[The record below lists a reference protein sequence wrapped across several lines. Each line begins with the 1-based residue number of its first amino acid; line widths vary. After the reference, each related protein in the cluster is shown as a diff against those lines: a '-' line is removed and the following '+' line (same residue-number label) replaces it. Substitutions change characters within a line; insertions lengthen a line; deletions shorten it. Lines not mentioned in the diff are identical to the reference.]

1 MAGVDVFELQ
11 AQIGGLSLGLVSGY
25 HRVGKRLGGGL
36 VDLILRGVPE
46 DPRFGLAPGISGS
59 VDAMHAPAQG
69 SEDGEDGCR
78 DQPMSGFHD
87 AAFRHSAC
95 CRRRSVHTPPQ
106 ILLPGVEQ
114 SYPPANFHAG
124 MALHAPM

>member
-1 MAGVDVFELQ
+1 MASANVSNESVLSLFLTGLFLLMAGVDVFELQ

-69 SEDGEDGCR
+69 SEDGEDCLLYTSPSPR
-78 DQPMSGFHD
+78 D
-87 AAFRHSAC
+87 
-95 CRRRSVHTPPQ
+95 
-106 ILLPGVEQ
+106 
-114 SYPPANFHAG
+114 
-124 MALHAPM
+124 